1 MSTFAPPPK
10 LSDEERHR
18 YASLADA
25 LIPEDAV
32 MPSATQ
38 ADVVTQWIDVAL
50 AYRPDLLAALREA
63 LEHVGDDDA
72 LTVLGQ
78 LGRDRPEVHEALGI
92 LTAGAYFLNPLVRA
106 LAGYPG
112 QVTRAFVDEVPTYLD
127 VLGRVVER
135 GSIYR
140 PTPRADVG

>member
-1 MSTFAPPPK
+1 VSTAPPPR

-18 YASLADA
+18 YAFLADL

-38 ADVVTQWIDVAL
+38 ADVVTYWVDVAL
-50 AYRPDLLAALREA
+50 DFRPDLLVALREA
-63 LEHVGDDDA
+63 IGLVGDDNA

-78 LGRDRPEVHEALGI
+78 LGRDRPDVHEALGT
-92 LTAGAYFLNPLVRA
+92 LTVGAYFLNPRVRA

-127 VLGRVVER
+127 ILSRVVER

-140 PTPRADVG
+140 PTPAVDVG

>member
-1 MSTFAPPPK
+1 VSTAPPPK

-38 ADVVTQWIDVAL
+38 ADVVTYWVDVAL

-63 LEHVGDDDA
+63 LERVGDDNA
-72 LTVLGQ
+72 LKVLGQ
-78 LGRDRPEVHEALGI
+78 LGRDRPDVHEALST
-92 LTAGAYFLNPLVRA
+92 LTVGAYFLNPRVRA

-112 QVTRAFVDEVPTYLD
+112 QVTRAFADEVPTYLD

-135 GSIYR
+135 GPIYR
-140 PTPRADVG
+140 PTPGADVG